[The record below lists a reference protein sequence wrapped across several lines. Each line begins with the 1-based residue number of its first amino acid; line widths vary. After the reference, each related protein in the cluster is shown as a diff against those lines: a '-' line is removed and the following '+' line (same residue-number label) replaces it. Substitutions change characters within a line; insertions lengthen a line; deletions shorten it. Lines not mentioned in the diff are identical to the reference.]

1 MNYRISHASGVC
13 NQVVA
18 DSEPS
23 ASDTDNIEPY
33 PEESEVQTVVSKNH
47 LRKAGLTNSIVDP

>member
-47 LRKAGLTNSIVDP
+47 LRKAGLK